1 MCVASGKDR
10 EKKGTEVFND
20 AEMKITLA
28 LLEAKQRF
36 PDVISLQ
43 FDPVTHEVVDYEFHN
58 AGHAQHE
65 QFHQAQQYIEETFKP
80 LVKQVLYGDKT
91 DLEIAFELMHDAVHK
106 YPKVFSFVTDESGN
120 PTGLNV
126 KYDTKKNS
134 ARTIEA
140 ATLYCEH
147 LHEQLATLDCLE

>member
-1 MCVASGKDR
+1 VSLASGKDH
-10 EKKGTEVFND
+10 EKKGTEMIND
-20 AEMKITLA
+20 AEKKITLA

-58 AGHAQHE
+58 AGYAQHE
-65 QFHQAQQYIEETFKP
+65 QFHQAQQYMEETIKP
-80 LVKQVLYGDKT
+80 LAKQVLYGDKT
-91 DLEIAFELMHDAVHK
+91 DRETAFELMHDAVQK
-106 YPKVFSFVTDESGN
+106 YPKVFSFDTDESGN
-120 PTGLNV
+120 PTEFRV

-140 ATLYCEH
+140 AQLYCKQ
-147 LHEQLATLDCLE
+147 LHQELATLDRLE